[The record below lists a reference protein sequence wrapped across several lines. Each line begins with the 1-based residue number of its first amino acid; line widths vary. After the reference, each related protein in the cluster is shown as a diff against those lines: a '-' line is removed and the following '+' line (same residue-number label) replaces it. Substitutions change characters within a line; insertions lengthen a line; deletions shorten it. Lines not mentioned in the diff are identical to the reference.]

1 MLFRARMKILFLL
14 MVASGSQAGIN
25 PCEGIIQAQQVV
37 TEDSYYRNEFS
48 CADGQPQASV
58 RYFKESGAVS
68 QRLSFSRGKVAEA
81 RTFSSKGE
89 FTALNRYE
97 YPGNGNVVRI
107 SFILDKGREAGIQAR
122 EELMDYDPASSET
135 QINAKVVKKWFLDGQ
150 NLEFIAHYNPG
161 DKRIQIKEYLSAG
174 GKTESMIFFSY
185 REGEEKPFR
194 FVERKGSA
202 HGAVL
207 SGVTLYEPFRPA
219 QSLRKAGVPAAEIR
233 RRLDHQKD
241 PNRFLL
247 AVIDGGFD
255 YNHPDLAWKWWSNPA
270 DPVDGKDND
279 GNGWVDD
286 QFGWDRETNS
296 NLPAESSTSMTAYT
310 RPDSHGTHVAHIA
323 TRDLE
328 GVALIG
334 FGGDY
339 TRAAY
344 INQISAFLKQHKVKV
359 VNISIGLPKDN
370 KDDLGLRDGI
380 RAHERMVR
388 DNPETL
394 FVVAAGN
401 EGMDIDVFA
410 NKQYPASIDAP
421 NVLKVGSLETNRI
434 EPGKW
439 LQYVMS
445 PWSNIG
451 KRSVDILAPGADI
464 SAARLGGGY
473 VVHSGTS
480 MASPYMAREA
490 ARLWMKFPSLKA
502 TQVREIFIRSARV
515 MDPRPD
521 IVSGGMVDFGAAE
534 KLARETTK

>member
-1 MLFRARMKILFLL
+1 MNPFILLL
-14 MVASGSQAGIN
+14 AASGSLAGTN
-25 PCEGIIQAQQVV
+25 PCEGIIPPQTLV
-37 TEDSYYRNEFS
+37 TEERFYRNELS
-48 CADGQPQASV
+48 CENGQPTLSL
-58 RYFKESGAVS
+58 RYFKETGAVS
-68 QRLSFSRGKVAEA
+68 QRLIFSKGQVVEA
-81 RTFSSKGE
+81 RTFSNKGE
-89 FTALNRYE
+89 FTALSRYE
-97 YPGNGNVVRI
+97 YPGNGNVIRI
-107 SFILDKGREAGIQAR
+107 SFNVEKGQEAGLKSK
-122 EELMDYDPASSET
+122 EELMGYDPASSEV
-135 QINAKVVKKWFLDGQ
+135 QMNSKVVRKWFFDGES
-150 NLEFIAHYNPG
+150 LEFIAHYRPG
-161 DKRIQIKEYLSAG
+161 DKRIQVKEYLSAA
-174 GKTESMIFFSY
+174 GKTESLIFFSY
-185 REGEEKPFR
+185 RGDEEKPFR

-202 HGAVL
+202 RGPIL
-207 SGVTLYEPFRPA
+207 SSLTLYEPFRPGL
-219 QSLRKAGVPAAEIR
+219 SLRRAGVAPAEIR
-233 RRLDHQKD
+233 RRLEHQKN

-296 NLPAESSTSMTAYT
+296 HLPAESSTSMAAYA

-344 INQISAFLKQHKVKV
+344 INQVSAFLKQHKVKV

-388 DNPETL
+388 DNPDTL

-401 EGMDIDVFA
+401 ESMDIDVFA
-410 NKQYPASIDAP
+410 NKQYPASIDEP

-434 EPGKW
+434 DPAKW
-439 LQYVMS
+439 RDYVMS
-445 PWSNIG
+445 PWSNTG

-490 ARLWMKFPSLKA
+490 ARLWMKFPALKA
-502 TQVREIFIRSARV
+502 AQVREIFIRSARV
-515 MDPRPD
+515 MEPRPE
-521 IVSGGMVDFGAAE
+521 IVSGGMVDFEAAE
-534 KLARETTK
+534 KLARETAK